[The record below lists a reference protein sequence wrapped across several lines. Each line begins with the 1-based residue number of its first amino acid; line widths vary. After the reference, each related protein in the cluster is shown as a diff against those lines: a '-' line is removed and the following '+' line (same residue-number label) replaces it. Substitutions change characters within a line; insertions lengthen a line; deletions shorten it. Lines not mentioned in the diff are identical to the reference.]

1 MRIPFSGGL
10 AHSREKN
17 ELPCGEDG
25 ATISA
30 QNRLSDRAQTPSLKL
45 FYATSLSALAWILSC
60 SLQAYPHPSSPE
72 VRHVKIDA
80 LLAQRVGLEREIGQ
94 VG

>member
-1 MRIPFSGGL
+1 MSP
-10 AHSREKN
+10 KN

-45 FYATSLSALAWILSC
+45 FYATSLSALAWILPC
-60 SLQAYPHPSSPE
+60 SLQAYAHPPSLE
-72 VRHVKIDA
+72 VRHMNIDA
-80 LLAQRVGLEREIGQ
+80 LLTQRVVTEPEQGQ
-94 VG
+94 VGE

>member
-1 MRIPFSGGL
+1 MSP
-10 AHSREKN
+10 KN

-45 FYATSLSALAWILSC
+45 FYATSLSALAKKGLVAS
-60 SLQAYPHPSSPE
+60 SSPSTSS
-72 VRHVKIDA
+72 VILRKSHKFT
-80 LLAQRVGLEREIGQ
+80 GHTT
-94 VG
+94 